1 VAEAILEIHDL
12 IVRYG
17 ESAVVDVPILKVREQ
32 EALAI
37 MGPNGAGKSTL
48 LRTLAFLEAP
58 AEGAVIFQGEPVS
71 FRFRELH
78 ALHRRIAVIFQEP
91 LLLDGTVFQNVA
103 LGLRLRGMKEETWKV
118 GQWLERFGIAHLSD
132 RPAKSL
138 SGGEAQRASL
148 ARAFVL
154 SPELLLLDEPFS
166 ALDPPTRDALLA
178 DFKGIL
184 AETKTTTVFVTHD
197 RDEALALGDR
207 VAVMMNGRIL
217 QIDIPEQIFSS
228 PAKEEI
234 ARFVGAENVFSAR
247 VLSSGNGL
255 VAAEIDGMNVA
266 VAGEAVPGDQVMIC
280 IRPEDISL
288 SKAEADNS
296 STENCFQARVVR
308 TIPFGFSLRV
318 FLDGEKPFVALITKR
333 ASERLGLREGQSVIA
348 SFKPDAAHL
357 IRG

>member
-1 VAEAILEIHDL
+1 MTLELRGITKQFPGVLANDDVNLSVSQGETVALL
-12 IVRYG
+12 G
-17 ESAVVDVPILKVREQ
+17 E
-32 EALAI
+32 
-37 MGPNGAGKSTL
+37 NGAGKSTL
-48 LRTLAFLEAP
+48 LRILAFLEAP
-58 AEGAVIFQGEPVS
+58 TEGAVIFQGEPVS
-71 FRFRELH
+71 FRFRKLH

-207 VAVMMNGRIL
+207 VAVMMDGRIL

-228 PAKEEI
+228 PATEEI
-234 ARFVGAENVFSAR
+234 ARFVGAENVFPAR

-255 VAAEIDGMNVA
+255 VAAEIDGMKVA
-266 VAGEAVPGDQVMIC
+266 VAGEAVPGDHVMIC
-280 IRPEDISL
+280 VRPEDISL
-288 SKAEADNS
+288 SKTEADSS
-296 STENCFQARVVR
+296 STKNCFQARVVR

-333 ASERLGLREGQSVIA
+333 ASERLGLREGESVIA